1 MSQDGISA
9 AHEVFPK
16 IEKKGEGEKKLM
28 NCKRNE
34 THEKLKGSV
43 KELESHVNL
52 FAMKVQNMRQILV
65 LYLAWCGLT
74 QNKHVRRNFVNRFEV
89 VSSEDPNGRPS
100 HYITNE
106 NHRHGLKKGQRTRQY
121 SISHDTLERNQG
133 SPF

>member
-1 MSQDGISA
+1 
-9 AHEVFPK
+9 
-16 IEKKGEGEKKLM
+16 M

-89 VSSEDPNGRPS
+89 VSLEDRNGRPS

-121 SISHDTLERNQG
+121 DDCICIFLFRSMHEWKWLFLFSIYVLKCFIKSFISN
-133 SPF
+133 FC